1 MPPKAFQPAIDF
13 PVSSFVPAPFT
24 ISYPEAMQNGRESL
38 IVALD
43 VSNVEKA
50 RTLVA
55 QLGESVS
62 FYKVGNELFTAVG
75 PDLVRDLVAS
85 GKKVF
90 LDLKFHDIPNTV
102 VGAVRSATS
111 LGVSLLTVHASGGSK
126 MLQAAAQA
134 AAQSTAKPTVL
145 AVTVLTSL
153 ASTDLDDIAISGS
166 LEAQVLRLANLAI
179 NAGCGGIVA
188 SAQEAASLRQALG
201 SGFTLVTPGI
211 RPAGTVAADQA
222 RVVTPED
229 AIRAGA
235 NFLVVGRPI
244 TAADD
249 PRHAAQAITQQ
260 IERAQ

>member
-1 MPPKAFQPAIDF
+1 MHLGTDC
-13 PVSSFVPAPFT
+13 
-24 ISYPEAMQNGRESL
+24 L

-43 VSNVEKA
+43 VPNAEKA
-50 RTLVA
+50 RELVV

-62 FYKVGNELFTAVG
+62 FYKVGKELFTAVG
-75 PDLVRDLVAS
+75 PALVRDLVAG

-102 VGAVRSATS
+102 AGAVRSAAS

-134 AAQSTAKPTVL
+134 AAQSGAKPTVL

-153 ASTDLDDIAISGS
+153 ASGDLEEVGVGGGV
-166 LEAQVLRLANLAI
+166 EAQVLRLASLAI
-179 NAGCGGIVA
+179 KAGCGGIVA
-188 SAQEAASLRQALG
+188 SAQEAAALRQALG
-201 SGFTLVTPGI
+201 SKFTLVTPGI
-211 RPAGTVAADQA
+211 RPAGAIAADQA

-249 PRHAAQAITQQ
+249 PRRAAQAITGQ
-260 IERAQ
+260 IERAR

>member
-1 MPPKAFQPAIDF
+1 
-13 PVSSFVPAPFT
+13 
-24 ISYPEAMQNGRESL
+24 MQNGRDSL

-43 VSNVEKA
+43 VPNAEKA
-50 RTLVA
+50 RALVA

-75 PDLVRDLVAS
+75 PTLVRDLIAS

-102 VGAVRSATS
+102 AGAVHTAAS

-134 AAQSTAKPTVL
+134 AAQSAAKPTVL

-153 ASTDLDDIAISGS
+153 AAADLEEIGVSGS
-166 LEAQVLRLANLAI
+166 VEAQVLRLANLAI

-188 SAQEAASLRQALG
+188 SAQEAAHLRQTLG
-201 SGFTLVTPGI
+201 AGFTLVTPGI
-211 RPAGTVAADQA
+211 RPAGAVAADQA
-222 RVVTPED
+222 RVVTPDD

-235 NFLVVGRPI
+235 TFLVVGRPI

-249 PRHAAQAITQQ
+249 PKHAASAIIQQ
-260 IERAQ
+260 IEHAR

>member
-1 MPPKAFQPAIDF
+1 
-13 PVSSFVPAPFT
+13 
-24 ISYPEAMQNGRESL
+24 MQNGRESL

-43 VSNVEKA
+43 VSGQEKA
-50 RTLVA
+50 LALVA

-62 FYKVGNELFTAVG
+62 FYKVGKELFTAVG
-75 PDLVRDLVAS
+75 PSLVRDLVAG

-102 VGAVRSATS
+102 AGAVHSAAA

-126 MLQAAAQA
+126 MLEAAAQA
-134 AAQSTAKPTVL
+134 AAQSAAKPTVL

-153 ASTDLDDIAISGS
+153 ASADLAEVGVSGS
-166 LEAQVLRLANLAI
+166 VEEQVLRLAGLAI
-179 NAGCGGIVA
+179 RAGCGGIVA
-188 SAQEAASLRQALG
+188 SAQEAARLRQALG
-201 SGFTLVTPGI
+201 GGFTLVTPGI
-211 RPAGTVAADQA
+211 RPAGAVAADQA
-222 RVVTPED
+222 RVVTPGD

-249 PRHAAQAITQQ
+249 PRHAAQAILEQ
-260 IERAQ
+260 IERAR

>member
-1 MPPKAFQPAIDF
+1 
-13 PVSSFVPAPFT
+13 
-24 ISYPEAMQNGRESL
+24 MQNGYRQNGKDCL

-43 VSNVEKA
+43 VPNAEKA
-50 RTLVA
+50 RELVA

-75 PDLVRDLVAS
+75 PVLVRDLVAS

-102 VGAVRSATS
+102 AGAVRSAAS

-134 AAQSTAKPTVL
+134 AEQSAAKPTVL

-153 ASTDLDDIAISGS
+153 AAADLDEVGVNGS
-166 LEAQVLRLANLAI
+166 VETQVLRLAGLAI

-188 SAQEAASLRQALG
+188 SAQEAAKLRQTLG

-211 RPAGTVAADQA
+211 RPAGAAAADQA

-249 PRHAAQAITQQ
+249 PQHAASAIVQQ
-260 IERAQ
+260 IERAR